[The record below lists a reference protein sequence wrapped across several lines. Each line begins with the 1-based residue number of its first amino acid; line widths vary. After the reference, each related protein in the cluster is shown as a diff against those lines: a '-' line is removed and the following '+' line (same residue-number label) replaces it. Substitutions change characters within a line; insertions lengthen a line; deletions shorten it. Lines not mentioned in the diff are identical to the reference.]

1 MKLSKKLK
9 EYGKNVLSAKPSA
22 KADRKKKRAVRRL
35 RKTVRARQKVLNA
48 GLDEQLEKDRILQE
62 YLSSTGEQ
70 A

>member
-1 MKLSKKLK
+1 
-9 EYGKNVLSAKPSA
+9 
-22 KADRKKKRAVRRL
+22 VRRL